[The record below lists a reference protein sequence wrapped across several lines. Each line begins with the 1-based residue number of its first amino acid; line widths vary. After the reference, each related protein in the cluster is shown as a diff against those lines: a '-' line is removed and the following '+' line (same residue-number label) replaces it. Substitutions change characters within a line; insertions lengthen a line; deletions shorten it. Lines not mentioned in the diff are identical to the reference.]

1 MTYLT
6 YADLLRPNI
15 KRNALIYDLVLIT
28 GATIFMALSAQIAIP
43 VPFSPVPITGQTLA
57 VLLTGILLGS
67 KRGSAAVLLYLAE
80 GMSGLPV
87 FAGGSF
93 GIHHLIGP
101 TGGYLFGFIPGV
113 YVCGLLAERGWDRT
127 FIQTLVLLITGKIM
141 IYTCGLLWLAHLVG
155 FDNALMMG
163 LYPFLPGIVIKIIL
177 ATALL
182 PLGWKFLG
190 QRKRE

>member
-1 MTYLT
+1 MTYST

-28 GATIFMALSAQIAIP
+28 GATIFMALSAQIAFP

-80 GMSGLPV
+80 GMIGIPV

-182 PLGWKFLG
+182 PLGWKFFA
-190 QRKRE
+190 QRSRE